1 MNVNFIKCIRLSS
14 FGFQVQVPQVNQE
27 QQVHYIFDT
36 KVETPVKK
44 CEEKP
49 YLGLVSQVDKVLV
62 PSRDCY
68 NPEHTPDTCDCAS
81 NDYKLPIQYNSRY
94 ETVLKNNPQYSID
107 PVDQAMSTIKR
118 KREVTDDKLVKS
130 KLRSRIAKKLKAQKA
145 RSAKRKLVTKELPA
159 PLLKTSPF
167 LKPKSKRNPKS
178 KNLKF
183 SNPEYSD
190 PQFLIPQFSPS
201 QFSQYSSRPK
211 RGPSNSSPCGY
222 TYESCDVAKHNKEG
236 CPLCYKCKC
245 EPVHGHD
252 PTLKFQPNDIKIPYK
267 FVTSNDNTPSEAA
280 HFQEFD
286 HEAKSYTG
294 LKKPDQYN
302 DYIQHVLTK
311 YPEHLARNMP
321 DMKGQQADLMK
332 FIDELAKNKVKPGVR
347 SKEEEDKYKFIDN
360 AMDFYKFYQNSLA
373 KPLPVMPANQFEP
386 KPFQKRGTVLE
397 VIDLNPD
404 NFESYEGDIR
414 DDSHYTYN

>member
-1 MNVNFIKCIRLSS
+1 MSS
-14 FGFQVQVPQVNQE
+14 FGFQVQVPEVKRE

-36 KVETPVKK
+36 KVQAPVKK

-49 YLGLVSQVDKVLV
+49 YLGLVSQVDKVLM
-62 PSRDCY
+62 PSQDCY

-94 ETVLKNNPQYSID
+94 ESVLNNNPQYSID
-107 PVDQAMSTIKR
+107 PVNHAMSTIKR
-118 KREVTDDKLVKS
+118 KREVTDDKPIKS
-130 KLRSRIAKKLKAQKA
+130 KLRTKIAKKLKAQKV
-145 RSAKRKLVTKELPA
+145 RSAKRKLLTKDLPA
-159 PLLKTSPF
+159 PSLLKSSAF

-178 KNLKF
+178 KNLKS
-183 SNPEYSD
+183 SNLQLSD
-190 PQFLIPQFSPS
+190 PHLTPS

-245 EPVHGHD
+245 EPVQEHD
-252 PTLKFQPNDIKIPYK
+252 PKLRFQPNDIKIPYK
-267 FVTSNDNTPSEAA
+267 VVTGRDNIPAEAV

-332 FIDELAKNKVKPGVR
+332 FIDELAKNKAKPGVR
-347 SKEEEDKYKFIDN
+347 SNEEEDKYKFIDN

-373 KPLPVMPANQFEP
+373 KSPLSMPGNQFDP
-386 KPFQKRGTVLE
+386 KTFQKRGTLLE

-404 NFESYEGDIR
+404 NFESYEGDTR